1 MPAKPQ
7 NRRDLLRASLKAETD
22 SVEKRFKAAEEAM
35 DRAPSGLA
43 GAFAGSGRGASTTF
57 SAESVAPTRHEP
69 AIPSPHEQRPLV
81 KLPLDRVVDNPFNA
95 RQIYNHEVIKERAA
109 SIATHGQR
117 VPALACEDWRRP
129 GFYIL
134 IDGHYRKRA
143 IQAAG
148 KNEIECLIEPITSDI
163 ELYRMSFLLNAERNA
178 QSSLDNALAWQRLLT
193 EKKVDSEEAL
203 VELTG
208 LSWGTVNKTLALL
221 KLPSNA
227 MDKLREHSSK
237 FGVAVGYEVF
247 LFAKSAPEEE
257 VLTLMQRIVDED
269 LSSRELESLRKKRQ
283 TKPARKPKEVSRQ
296 YKIRS
301 GNAQVGFIKEW
312 DSGKVA
318 FEVQLPDSK
327 ERDAL
332 VEELKRRFTLS
343 EVDPK

>member
-1 MPAKPQ
+1 MTAKSQ
-7 NRRDLLRASLKAETD
+7 NRRDLLRASMKAETE
-22 SVEKRFKAAEEAM
+22 SVEKRFAAAEAAM
-35 DRAPSGLA
+35 ERAPSGLA
-43 GAFAGSGRGASTTF
+43 GAFAGSGRGASATF
-57 SAESVAPTRHEP
+57 SAESEAAARVEPVAVKHDGRT
-69 AIPSPHEQRPLV
+69 LV
-81 KLPLDRVVDNPFNA
+81 KLPLDRVGDNPFNA
-95 RQIYNHEVIKERAA
+95 RQIYSHDVIKERAA

-193 EKKVDSEEAL
+193 EQKVDSEEAL

-221 KLPSNA
+221 KLPPSA
-227 MDKLREHSSK
+227 LDKLRDHPTK

-247 LFAKSAPEEE
+247 LFAKAAGEDE
-257 VLTLMQRIVDED
+257 VVNLMQRIVDED

-283 TKPARKPKEVSRQ
+283 AKPARKPKEVSRQ

-301 GNAQVGFIKEW
+301 GNTQVGFIKEW

-343 EVDPK
+343 EVEPS

>member
-1 MPAKPQ
+1 MTAKPQ
-7 NRRDLLRASLKAETD
+7 NRRDLLRASLKAETA
-22 SVEKRFKAAEEAM
+22 SVEKRFAAAEAAM
-35 DRAPSGLA
+35 ERAPSGLA
-43 GAFAGSGRGASTTF
+43 GAFAGSGRGASTF
-57 SAESVAPTRHEP
+57 SAESETPVQSEPVQTKHEG
-69 AIPSPHEQRPLV
+69 RPLV
-81 KLPLDRVVDNPFNA
+81 KLPLDRVLDNPFNA
-95 RQIYNHEVIKERAA
+95 RQIYNHEVVKERAA

-129 GFYIL
+129 GYYIL

-193 EKKVDSEEAL
+193 EQKVDSEEAL

-221 KLPSNA
+221 KLPPSA
-227 MDKLREHSSK
+227 LDKLHEHPAK

-247 LFAKSAPEEE
+247 LFAKSVPEDE
-257 VLTLMQRIVDED
+257 VVALMQRIVDED
-269 LSSRELESLRKKRQ
+269 LSSRELENLRKKRQ
-283 TKPARKPKEVSRQ
+283 AKPARKPKEVSRQ

-301 GNAQVGFIKEW
+301 GQAQVGFIKEW

-318 FEVQLPDSK
+318 FEVHLPDSK

-343 EVDPK
+343 EVDPS

>member
-1 MPAKPQ
+1 MTAKNQ
-7 NRRDLLRASLKAETD
+7 NRRDLLRASMKAETD
-22 SVEKRFKAAEEAM
+22 SVEKRFAAAEAAM
-35 DRAPSGLA
+35 ERAPSGLA

-57 SAESVAPTRHEP
+57 SAESEAAPRTEAITTVKHEG
-69 AIPSPHEQRPLV
+69 RTLV

-95 RQIYNHEVIKERAA
+95 RQIYSHDVIKERAA

-117 VPALACEDWRRP
+117 VPALACEDWHRP

-163 ELYRMSFLLNAERNA
+163 ELYRTSFLLNAERNA

-193 EKKVDSEEAL
+193 EHKVDTEEAL

-221 KLPSNA
+221 KLPANA
-227 MDKLREHSSK
+227 LDKLREHPGK

-247 LFAKSAPEEE
+247 LFAKSAPEDE
-257 VLTLMQRIVDED
+257 VVALMQRIVDED

-283 TKPARKPKEVSRQ
+283 AKPARKPKEVSRQ

-318 FEVQLPDSK
+318 FEVHLLDSK

-343 EVDPK
+343 EVEPS

>member
-1 MPAKPQ
+1 MTAKT
-7 NRRDLLRASLKAETD
+7 NRRDLLRASLKAETA
-22 SVEKRFKAAEEAM
+22 SVEKRFAAAEAAM
-35 DRAPSGLA
+35 ERAPSGLA

-57 SAESVAPTRHEP
+57 SAESELPSAPEPVAHK
-69 AIPSPHEQRPLV
+69 HDGRPLI

-95 RQIYNHEVIKERAA
+95 RQIYNHDVIKERAA

-193 EKKVDSEEAL
+193 EQKVDSEEAL

-221 KLPSNA
+221 KLPA
-227 MDKLREHSSK
+227 PALDKLREHPAK

-247 LFAKSAPEEE
+247 LFAKAASEDE
-257 VLTLMQRIVDED
+257 VITLMQRVVDED

-283 TKPARKPKEVSRQ
+283 AKPARKPKEVSRQ

-318 FEVQLPDSK
+318 FEVLLPDSK

-343 EVDPK
+343 EVDPT

>member
-1 MPAKPQ
+1 MTAKTQ

-22 SVEKRFKAAEEAM
+22 SVEKRFAAAEAAM
-35 DRAPSGLA
+35 ERAPAGLA

-57 SAESVAPTRHEP
+57 SAESEVTAPAEVLAP
-69 AIPSPHEQRPLV
+69 KSDGRPLV

-95 RQIYNHEVIKERAA
+95 RQIYNHEVVKERAA

-221 KLPSNA
+221 KLPANA
-227 MDKLREHSSK
+227 LDKLREHPAK

-247 LFAKSAPEEE
+247 LFAKSAPEED
-257 VLTLMQRIVDED
+257 VVTLMQRIVDED

-283 TKPARKPKEVSRQ
+283 AKPARKPKEVSRQ

-318 FEVQLPDSK
+318 FEVHLPDAR

-343 EVDPK
+343 EVDPT

>member
-1 MPAKPQ
+1 MTAKTQ
-7 NRRDLLRASLKAETD
+7 NRRDLLRASLKAETA
-22 SVEKRFKAAEEAM
+22 SVEKRFAAAEAAM
-35 DRAPSGLA
+35 ERAPSGLA

-57 SAESVAPTRHEP
+57 SAESEAPVTAEPVATKHDG
-69 AIPSPHEQRPLV
+69 RPLI

-95 RQIYNHEVIKERAA
+95 RQIYNHDVIKERAA

-193 EKKVDSEEAL
+193 EQKVDSEEAL

-208 LSWGTVNKTLALL
+208 LSWGTVNKTLSLL
-221 KLPSNA
+221 KLPPTA
-227 MDKLREHSSK
+227 LDKLREHPAK

-247 LFAKSAPEEE
+247 LYAKAAPEDE
-257 VLTLMQRIVDED
+257 VVTLMQRIVDED

-318 FEVQLPDSK
+318 FEVHLPDSK

-343 EVDPK
+343 EVDPV